1 MEILRRYSRFASL
14 APQND
19 MFLEMSTGPSHFGG
33 ALLLNPVTGV
43 FDKMIYTEN
52 RMRTKL

>member
-19 MFLEMSTGPSHFGG
+19 MGCTLGRECLLADFEAGFLIGEKSRPSSFQLILG
-33 ALLLNPVTGV
+33 ADSL
-43 FDKMIYTEN
+43 
-52 RMRTKL
+52 